1 MRKRL
6 ALPALTVAAFGLWAA
21 CATTA
26 LAFPTQTKPCSG
38 CHTADTAVV
47 VTATQVS
54 NDGTNATYSIT
65 VNAPYGMNGWGA
77 FNGSAKFAGDTG
89 GSGSI
94 TVADGGTYMVFGV
107 SGDGAGTQGYTSVTI
122 TPVAP
127 APTPPPAATPP
138 PAPTPVPTAT
148 PDPTPA
154 PTPVPPST
162 SGETTPAPHAD
173 GTDDHES
180 GASVLHGTEHHSE
193 DQHVWH
199 REGNR
204 TARPSAT
211 WTSVEKT
218 HTVTRHD

>member
-127 APTPPPAATPP
+127 APTP
-138 PAPTPVPTAT
+138 
-148 PDPTPA
+148 
-154 PTPVPPST
+154 VPPST